1 MYTLTFFKQAA
12 CGLCINVG
20 RLSDPKIC
28 PGITRFLEASLFRQL
43 DEHIL
48 NNINLEDFISSNNG
62 TKDVSI
68 DSEHTTFYF
77 EIDNKA
83 LVRALDCFAQ
93 FFIKP
98 MITKSS
104 LEMQQETIRNEF
116 QMALFNGNLRYE
128 QLFSSFAQIG
138 HPVHKISSD
147 NIIKMRNEL
156 DSENLHNV
164 LLKFKER
171 HYSAHRMKLVIQ
183 SRLSLDALEEFVIKF
198 FANIPTNKL
207 HPENFMRF
215 KDVLPFDTPAF
226 RKMYKVHDSM
236 ESLTQLKITWA
247 LPLLHDFN
255 YYKYKPDQYI
265 SWIIEYKGK
274 GSLINYLR
282 KKKWC
287 PTYNMFHCN
296 YERNSL
302 YSSIQLTMK
311 LTHEGRK
318 HLEDVLN
325 AIFSFINLLKKEGP
339 QKEIYNDILQSKH
352 NYFRFKDYKK
362 EPISHVK
369 KLCKNMH
376 IYPSESYLTGELHFD
391 FNSELIQ
398 ESLNNLV
405 PEMTNIMIFSKNI
418 DLLELDQ
425 FDPCWMTE
433 YKDIE
438 IPKKWIKHW
447 KVIEP
452 LPEIF
457 LPLPNIFLTREFSVI
472 PLPKKV
478 PKYPIKLYSDP
489 VSEIW
494 YCPDSKFRT
503 PKCYVCFHF
512 ITPLKLQSV
521 KNGVLMGMYC
531 DVLKELI
538 TEELYPAEQAGF
550 KYNIDVG
557 EIGFTLQ
564 ISGFRPTM
572 PLLLNLLASN
582 MVKLPEY
589 ITEDLFQSIKTQQI
603 ELYNIG
609 IKKPEILIKDMLLSI
624 LKLVHYSQV
633 DMLTAL
639 HNITLKDFEEFVISF
654 TDYLYIQCLVQGNVI
669 QIDAFNLVQQ
679 FIKTINPMPLHSSAT
694 QYLRS
699 IQIPLGTSY
708 YKIKNVNKL
717 DATSLVLNHYQVGIK
732 SIESF
737 MLIKLL
743 MVSIT
748 LK

>member
-1 MYTLTFFKQAA
+1 MPKNWDKCRPKYL
-12 CGLCINVG
+12 
-20 RLSDPKIC
+20 DPPTKLENDKKEYS
-28 PGITRFLEASLFRQL
+28 LEALLIF
-43 DEHIL
+43 DENL
-48 NNINLEDFISSNNG
+48 TCTLKSDEQKINLEDFISSNNG

-104 LEMQQETIRNEF
+104 LEMQQETIRNALTCYAYTEF

-236 ESLTQLKITWA
+236 ESLTQL
-247 LPLLHDFN
+247 
-255 YYKYKPDQYI
+255 
-265 SWIIEYKGK
+265 
-274 GSLINYLR
+274 
-282 KKKWC
+282 
-287 PTYNMFHCN
+287 
-296 YERNSL
+296 
-302 YSSIQLTMK
+302 TMK

-339 QKEIYNDILQSKH
+339 QKEIYNDILQK
-352 NYFRFKDYKK
+352 
-362 EPISHVK
+362 
-369 KLCKNMH
+369 
-376 IYPSESYLTGELHFD
+376 
-391 FNSELIQ
+391 LIQ

-489 VSEIW
+489 VSEI
-494 YCPDSKFRT
+494 C
-503 PKCYVCFHF
+503 
-512 ITPLKLQSV
+512 
-521 KNGVLMGMYC
+521 GVLMGMYC

-609 IKKPEILIKDMLLSI
+609 IKKPEILIK
-624 LKLVHYSQV
+624 Y
-633 DMLTAL
+633 
-639 HNITLKDFEEFVISF
+639 
-654 TDYLYIQCLVQGNVI
+654 
-669 QIDAFNLVQQ
+669 
-679 FIKTINPMPLHSSAT
+679 
-694 QYLRS
+694 
-699 IQIPLGTSY
+699 
-708 YKIKNVNKL
+708 
-717 DATSLVLNHYQVGIK
+717 
-732 SIESF
+732 
-737 MLIKLL
+737 
-743 MVSIT
+743 
-748 LK
+748 